1 MLVKLTREVIIIS
14 SSSHISGID
23 HLLLQ
28 QLQFDDEPAGDSGRS
43 HLSDRQLFHLLI
55 QTGVNFINILRAS
68 ILYESALRSFS
79 FSLITVRL
87 HIVLAKEYWQKS
99 AC

>member
-1 MLVKLTREVIIIS
+1 MLVKLTPEVIIIS

-55 QTGVNFINILRAS
+55 QTGVNFINILRDS

-79 FSLITVRL
+79 LITVRL
-87 HIVLAKEYWQKS
+87 YIVSAKEYLQKS